1 MAAGPGPRLLA
12 LWRRLSPL
20 PGGKWLFSR
29 LVGREVRY
37 SGSIRALV
45 THLEPG
51 HARLELPDRP
61 AIRNHLRS
69 IHAIALV
76 NLGEFTSGLAML
88 VGLPATVRGIV
99 TGLEIDYLKKA
110 RGRLVAEC
118 RTAIPATAAERTPF
132 TVEAEIRDPEGDVVA
147 RARVHW
153 LLGPVEGEG
162 QWSRVK
168 SQAGGGTGA

>member
-1 MAAGPGPRLLA
+1 MAGHGPRVLA

-20 PGGKWLFSR
+20 PGGRWLFSR
-29 LVGREVRY
+29 IVGRQVRY
-37 SGSIRALV
+37 SGSIGALV
-45 THLEPG
+45 TELEPG

-61 AIRNHLRS
+61 AVRNHLQS

-76 NLGEFTSGLAML
+76 NLGEFASGLAML

-118 RTAIPATAAERTPF
+118 RTPIPATVEERTPF
-132 TVEAEIRDPEGDVVA
+132 TVEAEIRDPAGDVVA
-147 RARVHW
+147 RARVRGR
-153 LLGPVEGEG
+153 LGPVAVKGQGSRVERQPGEG
-162 QWSRVK
+162 AV
-168 SQAGGGTGA
+168 A

>member
-29 LVGREVRY
+29 MVGRQVRY
-37 SGSIRALV
+37 SGSIGALV
-45 THLEPG
+45 TELEPG
-51 HARLELPDRP
+51 HARLELGDRP
-61 AIRNHLRS
+61 AVRNHLQS

-99 TGLEIDYLKKA
+99 TGIEIEYRKKA

-118 RTAIPATAAERTPF
+118 RTVIPAAVAERTPF
-132 TVEAEIRDPEGDVVA
+132 TVEAEIRDPGGDVVA
-147 RARVHW
+147 HVRVRW
-153 LLGPVEGEG
+153 LLGPVDDDGRR
-162 QWSRVK
+162 STV
-168 SQAGGGTGA
+168 GGGRVGEAVP

>member
-20 PGGKWLFSR
+20 PGGRWLFSR
-29 LVGREVRY
+29 IVGRQVPY

-45 THLEPG
+45 TRLEPG
-51 HARLELPDRP
+51 HARLELADRR
-61 AIRNHLRS
+61 AVRNHLHS
-69 IHAIALV
+69 IHAIALA
-76 NLGEFTSGLAML
+76 NLGEFASGLAML

-118 RTAIPATAAERTPF
+118 RTAIPASVAERTPF
-132 TVEAEIRDPEGDVVA
+132 TVEAEIRDPDGDVVA
-147 RARVHW
+147 RARVNW
-153 LLGPVEGEG
+153 LLGPV
-162 QWSRVK
+162 
-168 SQAGGGTGA
+168 A

>member
-29 LVGREVRY
+29 LVGRQVPY
-37 SGSIRALV
+37 SGSIRAIV
-45 THLEPG
+45 TELEPG
-51 HARLELPDRP
+51 HARLELPDRR
-61 AIRNHLRS
+61 AVRNHLHS

-76 NLGEFTSGLAML
+76 NLGELASGLAML

-118 RTAIPATAAERTPF
+118 RTAIPATVAERTPF

-147 RARVHW
+147 RARVNW
-153 LLGPVEGEG
+153 LLGPVEGQRSKVEG
-162 QWSRVK
+162 VRGREAVL
-168 SQAGGGTGA
+168 

>member
-1 MAAGPGPRLLA
+1 MSAGPGPRLLA
-12 LWRRLSPL
+12 LWRRLSPH

-29 LVGREVRY
+29 LVGRQVRY
-37 SGSIRALV
+37 SGSIGALV

-51 HARLELPDRP
+51 YARLELPDRP
-61 AIRNHLRS
+61 AVRNHLRS

-76 NLGEFTSGLAML
+76 NLGEFASGLAML

-118 RTAIPATAAERTPF
+118 RTAIPATVAERTPL

-153 LLGPVEGEG
+153 LLGPVEGQRSKVEG
-162 QWSRVK
+162 VRGREAVL
-168 SQAGGGTGA
+168 